1 MAVFNKI
8 IKFDHSIP
16 SFDFTTRKTKGVE
29 KCVKEYLDGYLL
41 TNPQDKISTNFK
53 FRLVFHGAQE
63 LCSGHW
69 QAEQDF
75 LLDPNTKVEPYPIIH
90 LTTFDIFE
98 HDIPKLPTKR
108 YRKIMDSSIWNYY
121 VPLEVVEKDAAGNV
135 KRDKDDKPIWKYDN
149 NYELLEAVL
158 KEIAQNTQNH
168 LYELAVTHEFAD
180 LNARLVGQ
188 SVLNGTHNIISPF
201 LFHSEKEMRGF
212 IKSYEEKNRKTLPL
226 PSANMPNQAGAI
238 FGVDDRPD
246 VPTAL
251 PQAQEPASSDKTDVQ
266 LDTIRKFRW
275 RFLLLDDKSIDRM
288 TRANDKS
295 TPVDIC
301 KLKILARNLTR
312 LGFDEDKIWFRVIDF
327 KELRQSKNQN
337 RIIDEKTQKIIHE
350 IAKLDPQIK
359 ILGKV
364 TNGSFDPITNKYSN
378 AQTPNGVEDIQIV
391 IDCVKHVDAA
401 QYCLQK
407 YKYEIVLLDYLLDKD
422 KIASQQ
428 EYGFQLLEELNA
440 WHNDKQE
447 HCRNNNPELESIDKI
462 YVPGPNNRFFF
473 MFTSAFTTAV
483 HERLLAEGFA
493 KSERGLWYI
502 GDGACPTNTPCLF
515 SYQLM
520 LLMRHR
526 IKDIRKSSEG
536 ESMSII
542 DLLEK
547 IYVEK
552 GKAGTEEIRQKA
564 HEHFNHVLFM
574 REKYKRLEK
583 DFSKVDEDWL
593 RHHPNDAEYIL
604 NKMKS
609 SLLVQSAFKVVHH
622 FSGAFFEHLQHLVYL
637 TAFGTLRQW
646 QDMWEEYVFVNKEL
660 YDYDGFVNEKDENG
674 KERKRG
680 KAISDA
686 IREYIINL
694 KENNY

>member
-1 MAVFNKI
+1 MIIHLCQYSNLGGSQTISIIDSSEHAERLRQIFKLKGTTNSQVPDDYVSNYIKQWNKQKAVDKPTMKENSLFY
-8 IKFDHSIP
+8 FYVVYHSM
-16 SFDFTTRKTKGVE
+16 
-29 KCVKEYLDGYLL
+29 LDLYSGNDYFFGEDDL
-41 TNPQDKISTNFK
+41 FK
-53 FRLVFHGAQE
+53 
-63 LCSGHW
+63 
-69 QAEQDF
+69 
-75 LLDPNTKVEPYPIIH
+75 NTKEKECDFPVIH
-90 LTTFDIFE
+90 LTTFDVFNPPIGSYK
-98 HDIPKLPTKR
+98 IPNAMR
-108 YRKIMDSSIWNYY
+108 YKSIIDSSIWNYY
-121 VPLEVVEKDAAGNV
+121 VPVFGT
-135 KRDKDDKPIWKYDN
+135 DKTDKK
-149 NYELLEAVL
+149 
-158 KEIAQNTQNH
+158 NTLIERIDFKLFNQSIDWISRNTGNH
-168 LYELAVTHEFAD
+168 LYDLAITHEFAD
-180 LNARLVGQ
+180 LNARLLEQ
-188 SVLNGTHNIISPF
+188 SRLEGTHKSISPF
-201 LFHSEKEMRGF
+201 LFHSEQEM
-212 IKSYEEKNRKTLPL
+212 KNYLEEYENETTVSLK
-226 PSANMPNQAGAI
+226 
-238 FGVDDRPD
+238 
-246 VPTAL
+246 
-251 PQAQEPASSDKTDVQ
+251 
-266 LDTIRKFRW
+266 TIRKYRW
-275 RFLLLDDKSIDRM
+275 RFLLLDDKSIDKM
-288 TRANDKS
+288 KS
-295 TPVDIC
+295 ADDQLIPIC
-301 KLKILARNLTR
+301 KLEILVNNLR
-312 LGFDEDKIWFRVIDF
+312 LLGFDEDKIWFRVIDF
-327 KELRQSKNQN
+327 ETLRGENKERV
-337 RIIDEKTQKIIHE
+337 IDERKQSYLTLK
-350 IAKLDPQIK
+350 
-359 ILGKV
+359 
-364 TNGSFDPITNKYSN
+364 NGEELKFVWGRVANGHFDPETNKYTVTDSEL
-378 AQTPNGVEDIQIV
+378 PSKPDDIQIV
-391 IDCVKHVDAA
+391 IDCVKYVDAA

-407 YKYEIVLLDYLLDKD
+407 YKYEVVLLDYLLDRD
-422 KIASQQ
+422 KVCNEQ
-428 EYGFQLLEELNA
+428 EYGYQLLKKLNDLYKNHEDEKSTGIDDA
-440 WHNDKQE
+440 
-447 HCRNNNPELESIDKI
+447 NPV

-542 DLLEK
+542 DLLKK